1 MNHSNSI
8 GDGIVVLAL
17 AAAFLGYLYLKFR
30 EKQHYLEILHAERL
44 AAIEKDIPLP
54 ELPIE
59 PLFVKTARPPD
70 ARVGALIGIVLL
82 FFGLGSMLALWLLP
96 GLHAYWPAPLPVTFI
111 GGGLLIAFS
120 ASSRV
125 NSEY

>member
-1 MNHSNSI
+1 MNHSYSI

-30 EKQHYLEILHAERL
+30 EKQRYLDILHQERL

-59 PLFVKTARPPD
+59 PLFVRTARPPD
-70 ARVGALIGIVLL
+70 FRVALLIGVVLL
-82 FFGLGSMLALWLLP
+82 SFGLGSMLALWLLP
-96 GLHAYWPAPLPVTFI
+96 GFHTYWPAPLPVAFI
-111 GGGLLIAFS
+111 GGGLIFAF
-120 ASSRV
+120 AAGSRTDRG
-125 NSEY
+125 Y